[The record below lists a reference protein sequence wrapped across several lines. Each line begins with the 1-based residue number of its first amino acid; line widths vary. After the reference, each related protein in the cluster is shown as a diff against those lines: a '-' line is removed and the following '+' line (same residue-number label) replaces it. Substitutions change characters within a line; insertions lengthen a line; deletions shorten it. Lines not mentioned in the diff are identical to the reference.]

1 MTAHGEV
8 CARCAKGWKKICK
21 NGKFSESPGRFFGG
35 RLAQLGER
43 SVRNAEVGG
52 SSPLPSTIFFRPKAK
67 KLQNLN
73 KARIKNDKQGN
84 CGFGLQAEHYHLHG
98 RKTRAN
104 ITPWVLFTIFVFG
117 PCEPLI
123 PLVMY
128 PAAQYNFF
136 GVVLVTL
143 SFGLMT
149 ILTMLVLIALSSK
162 ALDIFPKIRCYSGFP
177 G

>member
-1 MTAHGEV
+1 
-8 CARCAKGWKKICK
+8 
-21 NGKFSESPGRFFGG
+21 
-35 RLAQLGER
+35 
-43 SVRNAEVGG
+43 
-52 SSPLPSTIFFRPKAK
+52 
-67 KLQNLN
+67 
-73 KARIKNDKQGN
+73 
-84 CGFGLQAEHYHLHG
+84 
-98 RKTRAN
+98 
-104 ITPWVLFTIFVFG
+104 
-117 PCEPLI
+117 
-123 PLVMY
+123 VMY